1 MVYNRYFE
9 LISDFCRMVRGV
21 LMLDDDS
28 IMMFCCLVGV
38 ITAALSLASFIDNNI
53 AQGTTLLFVSFIAY
67 IAGGA
72 LEGE

>member
-1 MVYNRYFE
+1 
-9 LISDFCRMVRGV
+9 
-21 LMLDDDS
+21 MLDDDS